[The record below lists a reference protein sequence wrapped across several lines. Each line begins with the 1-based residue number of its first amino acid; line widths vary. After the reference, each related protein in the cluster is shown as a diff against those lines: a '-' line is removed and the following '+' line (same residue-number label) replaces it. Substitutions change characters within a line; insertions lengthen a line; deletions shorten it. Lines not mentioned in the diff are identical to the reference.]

1 MNKDLKM
8 IKMMHNPKFIKSL
21 FSILTLFVIGV
32 SFAQK
37 RPITHDPVV
46 AKQGDTYYLFCT
58 GPGIT
63 SFTSKDLKTWT
74 QADPVFAKS
83 PAWALDVAPGFNGHI
98 WAPDITLHKGIYY
111 LYYSVSA
118 FGKNTS
124 AIGLVTNATLNS
136 EDKNYKWVDQGIVIQ
151 SVPNRDLWNAIDPN
165 LIFDEKGTPYLAF
178 GSFWS
183 GLKMVK
189 LNANLKEVAK
199 PEEWTAIAS
208 RDRKGDTEEAEA
220 GNAAIEGPFI
230 FKKGD
235 YYYQFNSWDYC
246 CRGEKSTYKLMVGR
260 SKSVTG
266 PYVDKNGIEL
276 NKGGGS
282 LVIEGNKNWY
292 GVGHNSVFTFDGKD
306 YTFMH
311 GYDAADKALPKLIV
325 KEVTWVDG
333 WPSVKPMD

>member
-1 MNKDLKM
+1 MKINS
-8 IKMMHNPKFIKSL
+8 KFIKTIFFL
-21 FSILTLFVIGV
+21 LAIFVV
-32 SFAQK
+32 SVSCAQE

-46 AKQGDTYYLFCT
+46 AKQGDTFYLFCT

-74 QADPVFAKS
+74 QAAPVFAES
-83 PAWALDVAPGFNGHI
+83 PEWALDVAPGFNGHI
-98 WAPDITLHKGIYY
+98 WAPDITLHKGTYY

-124 AIGLVTNATLNS
+124 AIGLVTNSTLNP
-136 EDKNYKWVDQGIVIQ
+136 EEENYKWEDQGIVIQ

-165 LIFDEKGTPYLAF
+165 LIFDENEIPWLAF

-189 LNANLKEVAK
+189 LNDNLKEVAQ
-199 PEEWTAIAS
+199 PEEWTTIAR
-208 RDRKGDTEEAEA
+208 RDRESGLEDSDP
-220 GNAAIEGPFI
+220 GNAALEGPFI

-235 YYYQFNSWDYC
+235 YYYQFLSWDYC
-246 CRGEKSTYKLMVGR
+246 CRGEKSTYKLVVGR

-266 PYVDKNGIEL
+266 PYVDKDGKEL

-282 LVIEGNKNWY
+282 IVIEGNKNWY

-311 GYDAADKALPKLIV
+311 GYDASDNGKPKLIV
-325 KEVTWVDG
+325 KEMSWVDG
-333 WPSVKPMD
+333 WPIVKPMD

>member
-1 MNKDLKM
+1 MKN
-8 IKMMHNPKFIKSL
+8 NPKFIK
-21 FSILTLFVIGV
+21 TLFFLIAFLVV
-32 SFAQK
+32 SVSCAQE
-37 RPITHDPVV
+37 RPVTHDPVV

-63 SFTSKDLKTWT
+63 SFTSKDLKNWT
-74 QADPVFAKS
+74 QAAPVFPES
-83 PAWALDVAPGFNGHI
+83 PAWASDVAPGFNGHI
-98 WAPDITLHKGIYY
+98 WAPDITLHNGIYY

-124 AIGLVTNATLNS
+124 AIGLVTNATLNP
-136 EDKNYKWVDQGIVIQ
+136 EDENYKWEDQGIVIQ

-165 LIFDEKGTPYLAF
+165 LIFDESGTPWLAF

-183 GLKMVK
+183 GLKMLK
-189 LNANLKEVAK
+189 LNANLKEVAQ
-199 PEEWTAIAS
+199 PEVWTTIAR
-208 RDRKGDTEEAEA
+208 RDRDSGLEDSDA
-220 GNAAIEGPFI
+220 GNAALEGPFI

-235 YYYQFNSWDYC
+235 YYYQFLSWDYC
-246 CRGEKSTYKLMVGR
+246 CRGENSTYKLVVGR

-266 PYVDKNGIEL
+266 PYVDKEGKEL
-276 NKGGGS
+276 NIGGGS

-292 GVGHNSVFTFDGKD
+292 GVGHNSVFTFEGKD

-311 GYDAADKALPKLIV
+311 GYDASDKGKPKLIV

-333 WPSVKPMD
+333 WPTVKPMD

>member
-1 MNKDLKM
+1 MKYNSNLLK
-8 IKMMHNPKFIKSL
+8 
-21 FSILTLFVIGV
+21 SINFLMLIFVV
-32 SFAQK
+32 SVSCAQE

-63 SFTSKDLKTWT
+63 SFTSKDLKTWK
-74 QADPVFAKS
+74 QAAPVFAES
-83 PAWALDVAPGFNGHI
+83 PAWTKDVAPGFNGHI
-98 WAPDITLHKGIYY
+98 WAPDITLHNGTYY

-124 AIGLVTNATLNS
+124 AIGLVTNATLNPN
-136 EDKNYKWVDQGIVIQ
+136 DNNYKWEDQGIVIQ
-151 SVPNRDLWNAIDPN
+151 SAPNRDLWNAIDPN
-165 LIFDEKGTPYLAF
+165 LIFDENGTGWLAF

-189 LNANLKEVAK
+189 LNDDLKTVAQ
-199 PEEWTAIAS
+199 PQEWYPIAS
-208 RDRKGDTEEAEA
+208 RDRSPDIPDADAGD
-220 GNAAIEGPFI
+220 AAIEGPFI

-235 YYYQFNSWDYC
+235 YYYLFLSWDYC
-246 CRGEKSTYKLMVGR
+246 CRGEESTYKLVVGR

-266 PYVDKNGIEL
+266 PYVDKEGVAL
-276 NKGGGS
+276 AKGGGS

-311 GYDAADKALPKLIV
+311 GYDASDRALPKLIV
-325 KEVTWVDG
+325 KEITWVND
-333 WPSVKPMD
+333 WPTVEPME

>member
-1 MNKDLKM
+1 MIQMLRNKS
-8 IKMMHNPKFIKSL
+8 IKTL
-21 FSILTLFVIGV
+21 FSLLTLFVI
-32 SFAQK
+32 SFAFAQK

-74 QADPVFAKS
+74 QTDPVFAKS
-83 PAWALDVAPGFNGHI
+83 PDWAVTVAPGFNGHI
-98 WAPDITLHKGIYY
+98 WAPDISFHNGKYY
-111 LYYSVSA
+111 MYYAVSA

-124 AIGLVTNATLNS
+124 AIGLVTNATLNPK
-136 EDKNYKWVDQGIVIQ
+136 DKNYKWEDQGVVIQ

-165 LIFDEKGTPYLAF
+165 LIFDESGTPWLSF
-178 GSFWS
+178 GSFWG

-199 PEEWTAIAS
+199 PEVWKTIAK
-208 RDRKGDTEEAEA
+208 RDRSGDLEDSDA
-220 GNAAIEGPFI
+220 GNAAIEGPFV

-235 YYYQFNSWDYC
+235 YYYLFASWDYC
-246 CRGEKSTYKLMVGR
+246 CRGEKSTYKLIVGR

-266 PYVDKNGIEL
+266 PYLDKDGKEL

-311 GYDAADKALPKLIV
+311 GYDASDKGLPKLIV
-325 KEVTWVDG
+325 KEVNWEEG
-333 WPSVKPMD
+333 WPTVKPMD

>member
-1 MNKDLKM
+1 MT
-8 IKMMHNPKFIKSL
+8 HNSKFKNSL
-21 FSILTLFVIGV
+21 FSLLAILVITV

-37 RPITHDPVV
+37 RPLTHDPVV

-74 QADPVFAKS
+74 QTDAIFAKS
-83 PAWALDVAPGFNGHI
+83 PEWALAVAPGFNGHI
-98 WAPDITLHKGIYY
+98 WAPDISFHNEKYY
-111 LYYSVSA
+111 VYYAVSA

-124 AIGLVTNATLNS
+124 AIGLVTNATLNPK
-136 EDKNYKWVDQGIVIQ
+136 DKNYKWEDQGVVIQ

-165 LIFDEKGTPYLAF
+165 LIFDESGIPWLSF
-178 GSFWS
+178 GSFWN

-199 PEEWTAIAS
+199 PEVWKTIAK
-208 RDRKGDTEEAEA
+208 RDRSSDLEDSDAGD
-220 GNAAIEGPFI
+220 AAIEGPFV
-230 FKKGD
+230 FKKGG
-235 YYYQFNSWDYC
+235 YYYLFASWDYC
-246 CRGEKSTYKLMVGR
+246 CRGEKSTYKLVVGR

-266 PYVDKNGIEL
+266 PYVDKDGKEL

-311 GYDAADKALPKLIV
+311 GYDASDKALPKLIV
-325 KEVTWVDG
+325 KEITWIDS
-333 WPSVKPMD
+333 WPTVQPMD

>member
-1 MNKDLKM
+1 MKS
-8 IKMMHNPKFIKSL
+8 NPKFIKSISFL
-21 FSILTLFVIGV
+21 IAIFVV
-32 SFAQK
+32 SFSCAQE

-63 SFTSKDLKTWT
+63 SFTSKDLKTWKK
-74 QADPVFAKS
+74 AEPIFKES
-83 PAWALDVAPGFNGHI
+83 PKWALDVSPGFNGHI
-98 WAPDITLHKGIYY
+98 WAPDITLHNGTYY

-124 AIGLVTNATLNS
+124 AIGLVTNSTLNP
-136 EDKNYKWVDQGIVIQ
+136 EDENYKWEDQGIVIQ
-151 SVPNRDLWNAIDPN
+151 SIPNRDLWNAIDPN
-165 LIFDEKGTPYLAF
+165 LIFDENGAPWLAF

-183 GLKMVK
+183 GLKMAK
-189 LNANLKEVAK
+189 MNADLKSPAQ
-199 PEEWTAIAS
+199 PQEWHAIAR
-208 RDRKGDTEEAEA
+208 RDRDRGIEDSDA
-220 GNAAIEGPFI
+220 GNAALEGPFV

-235 YYYQFNSWDYC
+235 YYYLFLSWDYC

-260 SKSVTG
+260 SKSVIG
-266 PYVDKNGIEL
+266 PYIDKDGKEL

-311 GYDAADKALPKLIV
+311 GYDASDNGKPKLIV

-333 WPSVKPMD
+333 WPTVKPMD

>member
-1 MNKDLKM
+1 M
-8 IKMMHNPKFIKSL
+8 KFVN
-21 FSILTLFVIGV
+21 FSKHIQNQFFFMVLLTSFFA
-32 SFAQK
+32 FAQK

-74 QADPVFAKS
+74 QADPVFAKA
-83 PAWALDVAPGFNGHI
+83 PDWALAVAPGFNGHI
-98 WAPDITLHKGIYY
+98 WAPDITFHNGIYY

-136 EDKNYKWVDQGIVIQ
+136 ADANYKWIDQGIVIQ

-189 LNANLKEVAK
+189 LNTNLKEVAK
-199 PEEWTAIAS
+199 PEDWTAIAS
-208 RDRKGDTEEAEA
+208 RARKVDTEETEA

-266 PYVDKNGIEL
+266 PYVDKNGLEL

-292 GVGHNSVFTFDGKD
+292 GVGHNSVYTFDGKD

-311 GYDAADKALPKLIV
+311 GYDASDKALPKLIV
-325 KEVTWVDG
+325 KEITWIDS
-333 WPSVKPMD
+333 WPTVQPMD

>member
-1 MNKDLKM
+1 MKNNSNFLK
-8 IKMMHNPKFIKSL
+8 
-21 FSILTLFVIGV
+21 SINFLILIFVVSV
-32 SFAQK
+32 SFAQE

-46 AKQGDTYYLFCT
+46 AKQGDTFYLFCT

-63 SFTSKDLKTWT
+63 SFTSKDLKTWK
-74 QADPVFAKS
+74 QVAPVFS
-83 PAWALDVAPGFNGHI
+83 EYPEWALDVAPGFNGHI
-98 WAPDITLHKGIYY
+98 WAPDITLHNGTYY

-124 AIGLVTNATLNS
+124 AIGLVINSTLNP
-136 EDKNYKWVDQGIVIQ
+136 EDENYKWEDQGIVIQ

-165 LIFDEKGTPYLAF
+165 LIFDENNTPWLAF
-178 GSFWS
+178 GSFWG

-189 LNANLKEVAK
+189 LNVTLKEVAK
-199 PEEWTAIAS
+199 PEEWTTIAR
-208 RDRKGDTEEAEA
+208 RDRDSDLEDSNA
-220 GNAAIEGPFI
+220 GNSALEGPFI

-235 YYYQFNSWDYC
+235 YYYQFLSWDYC

-266 PYVDKNGIEL
+266 PYLDKDGREL

-311 GYDAADKALPKLIV
+311 GYDASDNGLPKLIV

-333 WPSVKPMD
+333 WYQL

>member
-1 MNKDLKM
+1 MKNNKNIHQL
-8 IKMMHNPKFIKSL
+8 IGRL
-21 FSILTLFVIGV
+21 AILVTVLSTTI
-32 SFAQK
+32 SYAQGK
-37 RPITHDPVV
+37 PITHDPVV

-74 QADPVFAKS
+74 QAAPVFAAS
-83 PAWALDVAPGFNGHI
+83 PEWTKDVAPDFNGHI
-98 WAPDITLHKGIYY
+98 WAPDIMLHKGTYY
-111 LYYSVSA
+111 LYYSISA

-124 AIGLVTNATLNS
+124 AIGLVTNSTLNS
-136 EDKNYKWVDQGIVIQ
+136 ADQNYKWEDQGIVIQ

-165 LIFDEKGTPYLAF
+165 LIFDENGTPWLAF

-199 PEEWTAIAS
+199 PENWISIAK
-208 RDRKGDTEEAEA
+208 RDRDSDLDDSDA
-220 GNAAIEGPFI
+220 GNAALEGPFI

-235 YYYQFNSWDYC
+235 YYYQFLSWDYC
-246 CRGEKSTYKLMVGR
+246 CRGEKSTYKLVVGR

-266 PYVDKNGIEL
+266 PYVDKERKEL
-276 NKGGGS
+276 TKGGGS

-311 GYDAADKALPKLIV
+311 GYDANDKALPKLIV
-325 KEVTWVDG
+325 KEITWIDG
-333 WPSVKPMD
+333 WPTVKPME

>member
-1 MNKDLKM
+1 MKL
-8 IKMMHNPKFIKSL
+8 IKQYLVTCIFLISM
-21 FSILTLFVIGV
+21 V
-32 SFAQK
+32 SCAQTDK
-37 RPITHDPVV
+37 PITHDPVV

-74 QADPVFAKS
+74 QQDPVFAES
-83 PAWALDVAPGFNGHI
+83 PEWANSVAPGFNGHI
-98 WAPDITLHKGIYY
+98 WAPDISFYKGKYY

-124 AIGLVTNATLNS
+124 AIGLVTNSTLNS
-136 EDKNYKWVDQGIVIQ
+136 EDENYKWEDQGIVIQ
-151 SVPNRDLWNAIDPN
+151 SAPNRDLWNAIDPN
-165 LIFDEKGTPYLAF
+165 LIFDEEGTPWLSF

-189 LNANLKEVAK
+189 LNDDLKTLAQ
-199 PEEWTAIAS
+199 PQEWHPIAR
-208 RDRKGDTEEAEA
+208 RDRSAGIPDANAGD
-220 GNAAIEGPFI
+220 AALEGPFI

-235 YYYQFNSWDYC
+235 YYYQFLSWDYC
-246 CRGEKSTYKLMVGR
+246 CRGEESTYKLVVGR

-266 PYVDKNGIEL
+266 PYVDKDGKKLIA
-276 NKGGGS
+276 GGGS

-311 GYDAADKALPKLIV
+311 GYDASDKGLPKLIV
-325 KEVTWVDG
+325 KEVNWIDG
-333 WPSVKPMD
+333 WPSVAPMD

>member
-1 MNKDLKM
+1 MKIIQHYLAVSM
-8 IKMMHNPKFIKSL
+8 FL
-21 FSILTLFVIGV
+21 GV
-32 SFAQK
+32 LASCAQE
-37 RPITHDPVV
+37 RPVTHDPVV

-63 SFTSKDLKTWT
+63 SFTSKDLKSWK
-74 QADPVFAKS
+74 QQDPVFKES
-83 PAWALDVAPGFNGHI
+83 PKWATDVAPGFNGHI
-98 WAPDITLHKGIYY
+98 WAPDITFHNGTYY

-124 AIGLVTNATLNS
+124 AIGLVTNATLNP
-136 EDKNYKWVDQGIVIQ
+136 EDENYKWEDQGLVIQ
-151 SVPNRDLWNAIDPN
+151 SAPNRDLWNAIDPN
-165 LIFDEKGTPYLAF
+165 LVFDEEGTPWLAF

-189 LNANLKEVAK
+189 LNDDLKTLAQ
-199 PEEWTAIAS
+199 PQEWYPIARRERS
-208 RDRKGDTEEAEA
+208 SDIPDADA
-220 GNAAIEGPFI
+220 GNAALEGPFI

-235 YYYQFNSWDYC
+235 YYYQFLSWDYC
-246 CRGEKSTYKLMVGR
+246 CRREKSTYKLVVGR

-266 PYVDKNGIEL
+266 PYVDKEGTAL
-276 NKGGGS
+276 NEGGGS

-311 GYDAADKALPKLIV
+311 GYDASDKGLPKLIV
-325 KEVTWVDG
+325 KEITWVDG
-333 WPSVKPMD
+333 WPTIAPMD

>member
-1 MNKDLKM
+1 MQMKTNL
-8 IKMMHNPKFIKSL
+8 KFIKSL
-21 FSILTLFVIGV
+21 LFLITIFVASV
-32 SFAQK
+32 SCAQE

-63 SFTSKDLKTWT
+63 SFTSKDLKIWK
-74 QADPVFAKS
+74 QAPPVFAEQPK
-83 PAWALDVAPGFNGHI
+83 WAKEVAPGFNGHI
-98 WAPDITLHKGIYY
+98 WAPDITLHNGTYY
-111 LYYSVSA
+111 VYYSVSA

-124 AIGLVTNATLNS
+124 AIGLVTNKTLNS
-136 EDKNYKWVDQGIVIQ
+136 EDENYKWEDLGIVIQ

-165 LIFDEKGTPYLAF
+165 LIFDENGTPWLAF

-189 LNANLKEVAK
+189 MDANLRSVAK
-199 PEEWTAIAS
+199 PEQWHTIAR
-208 RDRKGDTEEAEA
+208 RDRDNNLGDEDA
-220 GNAAIEGPFI
+220 GNAALEGPFI
-230 FKKGD
+230 FKKGA
-235 YYYQFNSWDYC
+235 YYYQFLSWDYC

-266 PYVDKNGIEL
+266 PYVDKDGIEL

-282 LVIEGNKNWY
+282 VVIEGNKNWY
-292 GVGHNSVFTFDGKD
+292 GVGHNSVFTFDGQD

-311 GYDAADKALPKLIV
+311 GYDASDNGKPKLIV
-325 KEVTWVDG
+325 KEVTWIDG
-333 WPSVKPMD
+333 WPTVTPMD